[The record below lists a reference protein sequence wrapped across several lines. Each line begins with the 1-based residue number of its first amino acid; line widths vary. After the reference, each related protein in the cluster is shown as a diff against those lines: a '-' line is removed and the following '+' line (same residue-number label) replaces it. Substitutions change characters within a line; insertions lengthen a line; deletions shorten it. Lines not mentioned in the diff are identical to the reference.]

1 MMMEKDSLA
10 PVANTFING
19 TSVFYTSGMR
29 KGTLLPSRVFKLVGL
44 IQNNCS
50 LSLCIKTTVKRCSTE
65 FSRLNV
71 ENYRNRRE

>member
-19 TSVFYTSGMR
+19 TSVFYTSGMS
-29 KGTLLPSRVFKLVGL
+29 KVTLLPSRVFKLVGR

-50 LSLCIKTTVKRCSTE
+50 LSLCINVYKNYCQTV
-65 FSRLNV
+65 L
-71 ENYRNRRE
+71 Y